1 MLARLTAW
9 LRRKPASLDR
19 VFPVSDLK
27 IPMPT
32 GNAAVLPMST
42 LNAMIAARTA
52 LMSCYGE
59 DAADL
64 DKPERRRTIRQ
75 RIVWLDIAIAAERT
89 RP

>member
-1 MLARLTAW
+1 MLTWLAAW
-9 LRRKPASLDR
+9 LRRKPVAPPSL
-19 VFPVSDLK
+19 PVSVALEAV
-27 IPMPT
+27 
-32 GNAAVLPMST
+32 GVASAVLPMST